1 MYDQS
6 NSKSRG
12 EQRRRA
18 RYDAKQD
25 LKVLAEEFQ
34 VSECKMLELDSST
47 LSAGDIITAL
57 RQSNILYVAGGNTFY
72 LQHHLLRSLFWP
84 IFKDHIA
91 TASNFVYVGASA
103 GAIVA
108 GNSIETAYW
117 KGWDDPTACGALTEE
132 WTPERKEGAKLVP
145 DESFFMHYDPDIHTE
160 LVEQSSRRFEGSI
173 SVRTVKNNAAL
184 IYGEKE
190 EGEAGNILFT
200 LESIFEKDTHS

>member
-1 MYDQS
+1 M
-6 NSKSRG
+6 
-12 EQRRRA
+12 
-18 RYDAKQD
+18 
-25 LKVLAEEFQ
+25 
-34 VSECKMLELDSST
+34 SECKMLELDSST

-117 KGWDDPTACGALTEE
+117 KGWDDPTAWGALTEE